1 VGASR
6 GEAVSAGLSRISAVT
21 IAAIVATAAMTLRIS
36 RRAIK
41 GFDLLRLPGMADE
54 VFCP

>member
-1 VGASR
+1 
-6 GEAVSAGLSRISAVT
+6 
-21 IAAIVATAAMTLRIS
+21 MTLRIS